1 MGSLLARLRSVVP
14 VRALTQSEA
23 LRVAELQAN
32 LLIKELEISEAPIP
46 ETVVAE
52 FPRVHV
58 QRLSPI
64 PVSAS
69 AQWAKGRWHIVLN
82 GAEPLVR
89 QRFSLAHEFKHV
101 LDAPFIDF
109 IYPEARGVNQHDRAE
124 QVADFFAACLLMPRM
139 WVKRAWG
146 TGTQQLPTLA
156 RRFGV
161 SQAAMRV
168 RLLQTGLVEPPPR
181 CYGRGRTRKV
191 AA

>member
-1 MGSLLARLRSVVP
+1 MGSLLARIRSVVP
-14 VRALTQSEA
+14 LRPLTQSEA

-32 LLIKELEISEAPIP
+32 LLLKELEIVEAPVP
-46 ETVVAE
+46 ETIVAE

-64 PVSAS
+64 PVSGS

-82 GAEPLVR
+82 GSEPLVR

-101 LDAPFIDF
+101 LDAPFAAF
-109 IYPEARGVNQHDRAE
+109 LYPDARGVSGHDRGE

-139 WVKRAWG
+139 WIKSAWG
-146 TGTQQLPTLA
+146 SGTQQLPALA

-161 SQAAMRV
+161 SQSAMQV
-168 RLLQTGLVEPPPR
+168 RLLQTGLIDPPPR
-181 CYGRGRTRKV
+181 CYGRETGKV